1 MSAAAGPS
9 YERSAMGS
17 IYNHQRVGE
26 RAVSGISGP
35 RCCCAGEWDAI
46 FRRYGP
52 RVTRLCMHWTR
63 GHRADAQDLLAE
75 AYLRA
80 VCASEQSVALPHNP
94 MAWLS
99 TVVANLARDQRRAAA
114 RNRHDPGLLEAIAD
128 SRCASDALLMKRQLL
143 SLTLAHARA
152 LTPSQRAALL
162 ARTAGEGY
170 EAIAEQLG
178 TSKGNA
184 RKLVQTARNTL
195 RGRLALAKVS
205 LR

>member
-1 MSAAAGPS
+1 
-9 YERSAMGS
+9 
-17 IYNHQRVGE
+17 
-26 RAVSGISGP
+26 
-35 RCCCAGEWDAI
+35 
-46 FRRYGP
+46 
-52 RVTRLCMHWTR
+52 MHWTR

-80 VCASEQSVALPHNP
+80 VCASEQSVALPRDP

-128 SRCASDALLMKRQLL
+128 PRCASDALLMKRQSL
-143 SLTLAHARA
+143 SLTLAHVRA

-178 TSKGNA
+178 TSTGNA